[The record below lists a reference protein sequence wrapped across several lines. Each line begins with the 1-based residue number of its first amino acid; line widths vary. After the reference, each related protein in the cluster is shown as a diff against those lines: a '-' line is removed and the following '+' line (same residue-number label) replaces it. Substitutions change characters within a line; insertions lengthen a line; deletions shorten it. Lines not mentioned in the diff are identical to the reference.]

1 MGALSSPPIPNE
13 KGQPSHT
20 YGTTFFDGTYFTVN
34 ATPGSNTT
42 TFRHVSGSSIKFQAD
57 GTISIIA
64 AKQLFVKSKGNETNT
79 VAFNGELKMEVRK
92 DFGFTHQGK
101 LADYQYSGT
110 VKTSCKGENFTV
122 DGTSLHKSTER
133 TVDVT
138 NTYTNK
144 SRHHELNSQTYK
156 SHQES
161 YTLIQ
166 SDAGFGVKQTNPKN
180 AINMESAGTMAVN
193 VVKDYNTTVTKGKW
207 TVDVLDNTGTINIK
221 KNLRIKGEKIYLN

>member
-1 MGALSSPPIPNE
+1 M
-13 KGQPSHT
+13 
-20 YGTTFFDGTYFTVN
+20 
-34 ATPGSNTT
+34 
-42 TFRHVSGSSIKFQAD
+42 
-57 GTISIIA
+57 
-64 AKQLFVKSKGNETNT
+64 
-79 VAFNGELKMEVRK
+79 
-92 DFGFTHQGK
+92 
-101 LADYQYSGT
+101 
-110 VKTSCKGENFTV
+110 
-122 DGTSLHKSTER
+122 
-133 TVDVT
+133 
-138 NTYTNK
+138 
-144 SRHHELNSQTYK
+144 NSQTYK